1 MDKTFK
7 TGLRPME
14 NRPTA
19 LAGGGTTTRDLLC
32 ATYEIIASRSFI
44 VPPLQRGEGG
54 AVGTKGGKPP
64 EVANHRKAVLDDES
78 KSISRNAAFPPTCI
92 YHRLSQ
98 MQRVP
103 RFFASL
109 RMTMRAGR
117 KSRNAGSF
125 LRWQSC
131 IGLPSRAKL
140 ALHRAAMEQHYH
152 SYPSTPFASSRR
164 SPQGETRNL
173 EALSFCLPD
182 RDGAGRSPE
191 EHRKFIGRIDAPILR
206 RLTAPPPSW
215 GRGLWHYVMQ
225 Q

>member
-1 MDKTFK
+1 MTRLRREGCGRRPSKRRGASLYKTFK

-19 LAGGGTTTRDLLC
+19 LAGGENVPPLVAGATTFAPVGSVSLDSQSPKGSLRIQFPCHPASGGTTTRDLLC

-92 YHRLSQ
+92 YHCLSQ

-103 RFFASL
+103 RFFAV
-109 RMTMRAGR
+109 AQ
-117 KSRNAGSF
+117 N
-125 LRWQSC
+125 
-131 IGLPSRAKL
+131 
-140 ALHRAAMEQHYH
+140 
-152 SYPSTPFASSRR
+152 
-164 SPQGETRNL
+164 
-173 EALSFCLPD
+173 
-182 RDGAGRSPE
+182 DG
-191 EHRKFIGRIDAPILR
+191 
-206 RLTAPPPSW
+206 
-215 GRGLWHYVMQ
+215 
-225 Q
+225 